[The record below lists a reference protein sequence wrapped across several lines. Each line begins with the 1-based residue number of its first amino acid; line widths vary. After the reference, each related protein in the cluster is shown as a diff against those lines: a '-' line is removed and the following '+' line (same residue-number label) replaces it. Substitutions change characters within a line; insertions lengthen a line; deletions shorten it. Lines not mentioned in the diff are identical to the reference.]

1 MKVEHL
7 LLDVFYD
14 FACDL
19 ASTWLLDRGLSY
31 PGEDGRT
38 FIWQY
43 RINRVIN
50 GSSERGEFLPVWQ
63 NAIDYLGVKRR
74 ALTDINTIEWNR
86 SKHLSENLYV
96 DGHKSI
102 IDFLVSTDHAWPH
115 KTDQSFVALDV
126 PNDLALKIA
135 ITGIIPKDVAE
146 KLLVLGIP

>member
-1 MKVEHL
+1 MKVECL

-19 ASTWLLDRGLSY
+19 ASIWLLDRGLSY

-38 FIWQY
+38 FIWKY
-43 RINRVIN
+43 RINFVIN

-74 ALTDINTIEWNR
+74 TLIDINTIEWNR
-86 SKHLSENLYV
+86 SKHLHENLYV

-102 IDFLVSTDHAWPH
+102 KDFLDPNEHPSPH
-115 KTDQSFVALDV
+115 KIGQPFVALDV

-135 ITGIIPKDVAE
+135 TIGIIPKDVAE
-146 KLLVLGIP
+146 KFLVLGIP